1 MTRRILIFAGIILF
15 LTISSYAQTKPD
27 LSKKWSLVDCIN
39 YALENNIQIKR
50 QEVTAQISTNN
61 YNQSKINLLPN
72 VGAQYNHTFGFGRTL
87 VSATNQFLDQN
98 NYYGTLGIGAE
109 LVVFSGFK
117 NVNNILRQKFALATN
132 ELQVDKAKDDI
143 VLNIASA
150 YLQILFSKEL
160 LQVAKSQLEVT
171 QQQVEKTKKL
181 VEVGNKAMG
190 DLMQIQA
197 QASTEKSNVT
207 TANNNLKFSY
217 LILGQFL
224 DMDSVTNFDIVVP
237 ENLEIS
243 QTGVVQSV
251 DNVFNLAEGIRP
263 DVKIAENMAKM
274 SEKDLAIARGSRYPT
289 LSFNGQISSY
299 YSQSL
304 IADIPANPPNPAV
317 PGISIYNQ
325 IKGLVS
331 KQIGLTLNIPIF
343 NRYSVE
349 TTIAN
354 SKLNVLDAEFR
365 VRQAKLD
372 LYKAIQQAHQD
383 AVGAFDKFQSSI
395 ESVKSNQEAFNY
407 AEQKFNVGMVS
418 SIDYNIAKNNLTKAK
433 SDLVQAKYEFI
444 FKSRILDFYMG
455 NDIKL

>member
-1 MTRRILIFAGIILF
+1 MTRRILIFTGIFLF
-15 LTISSYAQTKPD
+15 LTFSGHAQTKPD

-50 QEVTAQISTNN
+50 QEVTAKISRNN
-61 YNQSKINLLPN
+61 YNQAIINVLPTL
-72 VGAQYNHTFGFGRTL
+72 GAGFNHTQSFGRSIDL
-87 VSATNQFLDQN
+87 ATNQFLDQN
-98 NYYGTLGIGAE
+98 NYSGSLGASAD
-109 LVVFSGFK
+109 LVVFNGFK
-117 NVNNILRQKFALATN
+117 NVNNILRQKYALNAYQ
-132 ELQVDKAKDDI
+132 LQVDKAKDDI

-150 YLQILFSKEL
+150 YLQILFSQEL
-160 LQVAKSQLEVT
+160 LQVAKSQLDVT

-207 TANNNLKFSY
+207 TANNNLKFSF
-217 LILGQFL
+217 LILGQLL
-224 DMDSVTNFDIVVP
+224 DMDSVSGFDIQVP
-237 ENLEIS
+237 ENLEVS
-243 QTGVVQSV
+243 STGVVQSV
-251 DNVFNLAEGIRP
+251 DNVYNQAENTRP
-263 DVKIAENMAKM
+263 DVKLAQNMARM
-274 SEKDLAIARGSRYPT
+274 SEKDLAIAKGSRLPSLT
-289 LSFNGQISSY
+289 LNGQVYSY
-299 YSQSL
+299 YSQFYL
-304 IADIPANPPNPAV
+304 PAKN
-317 PGISIYNQ
+317 ISDQ
-325 IKGLVS
+325 ISGNIS
-331 KQIGLTLNIPIF
+331 KQIGLSLNIPIF
-343 NRYSVE
+343 NRYSIE
-349 TTIAN
+349 TNIAN

-383 AVGAFDKFQSSI
+383 AVGAFDKYQSSI
-395 ESVKSNQEAFNY
+395 ESVKSNQEAFSY

-418 SIDYNIAKNNLTKAK
+418 SVDYNIAKNNLTKAK